1 MGTEVIQGSLLV
13 ALVLVL
19 LGPEVLFVT
28 IIFIAVLT
36 SVSPN

>member
-1 MGTEVIQGSLLV
+1 LLL

-28 IIFIAVLT
+28 IIFLSVLA